1 MCDMIFRKI
10 LDENIIKKNGITIK
24 MALPQGQVQE
34 VIDQKKAYRQMILI
48 KDNLKIQITKR

>member
-34 VIDQKKAYRQMILI
+34 VIDQKKPYRQMILI